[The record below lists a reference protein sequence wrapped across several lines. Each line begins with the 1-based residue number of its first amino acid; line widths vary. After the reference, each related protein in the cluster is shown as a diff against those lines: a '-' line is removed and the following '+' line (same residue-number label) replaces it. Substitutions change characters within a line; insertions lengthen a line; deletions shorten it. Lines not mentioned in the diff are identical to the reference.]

1 MATLQQSSTSDT
13 LYIGW
18 YGTCPENQGESG
30 SGGICNPFTLIES
43 SDGSNSA
50 LSWRHSI
57 FPETLADPP
66 GPTNGF
72 TIGQSEFFRSV
83 KEVNNLSGAL
93 TAYDGTASQPF
104 GLAGSQIK
112 ELVCGR
118 CYYITLK
125 PGNKT
130 LDIPEFQ
137 FANQATS
144 SYEYRITDTCDID
157 PGPQPDT
164 CAASCS
170 LNAEK
175 TSAEIKIHWDKIGNT
190 GSQSGLVS
198 AIEVVFDN
206 VVFEQF
212 ANTTP
217 VGNNPVI
224 TSDWGGDSDS
234 AIANGFK
241 PWTGTFNDI
250 SLRDNGTLPTQDTTL
265 FGLLSFGSQGAYPDL
280 STNDWT
286 FQVPVA
292 SVNGN
297 EPIISEVRAYD
308 TSPAALKYD
317 TGTC

>member
-1 MATLQQSSTSDT
+1 MSSFQLNPNSITE
-13 LYIGW
+13 LIGFM
-18 YGTCPENQGESG
+18 GTCANTTPKPLADIKDNVLVVYQVNATSNGFNSYNPTNMFDFMNDFNELTPGYTYRVILKSG
-30 SGGICNPFTLIES
+30 PTTTTVDIEGFVAPNYSKLSDGSIES
-43 SDGSNSA
+43 SD
-50 LSWRHSI
+50 LRVL
-57 FPETLADPP
+57 E
-66 GPTNGF
+66 
-72 TIGQSEFFRSV
+72 
-83 KEVNNLSGAL
+83 
-93 TAYDGTASQPF
+93 
-104 GLAGSQIK
+104 
-112 ELVCGR
+112 
-118 CYYITLK
+118 
-125 PGNKT
+125 
-130 LDIPEFQ
+130 
-137 FANQATS
+137 
-144 SYEYRITDTCDID
+144 TCDSV

-170 LNAEK
+170 LNAQK

-190 GSQSGLVS
+190 GSQTGLVS

-217 VGNNPVI
+217 FGTNPVI

-241 PWTGTFNDI
+241 QWTGTFNDI
-250 SLRDNGTLPTQDTTL
+250 SIRDNGTLPTQDTTL
-265 FGLLSFGSQGAYPDL
+265 FGLLSFGSQSAYPDL